1 MTPIEKGLGLPLDTE
16 GEEVSHTV
24 GWKVTHCA
32 KGWYHE
38 RAPEW
43 SSVSRQPT
51 KMPKEEEATF
61 GPHLEPTPDYITSGR
76 RCPFPLLI
84 PCLPGGLDSADVSDE
99 EGEKTRSMSPFPLQE
114 M

>member
-1 MTPIEKGLGLPLDTE
+1 MTPIEKGLGVPLDTE

-24 GWKVTHCA
+24 GWKVTHYA

-43 SSVSRQPT
+43 SNVSRQPT

-84 PCLPGGLDSADVSDE
+84 PCLP
-99 EGEKTRSMSPFPLQE
+99 EGTRLSRCE
-114 M
+114 